1 MPFVLRA
8 FFGVI
13 MQELRRHGVRKPND
27 ILSAHAETP
36 GAGHGPRTGTAKA
49 AAGAAIMLALAGLA
63 GPLEAAELTARD
75 VVSTLFKAAPGSKP
89 NFAGNTLDRL
99 DLAGLDF
106 KEADLAKA
114 NLFGADL
121 SGSNLSKANLAGANL
136 DRATVTRT
144 NFDAANMTGATI
156 LRPNIY
162 ATLEASRTE
171 VPSFVGAKMSGAH
184 LGGRFDLTSFHGAEL
199 TGARFGPKDHRNEV
213 LITGRAELVSCDFSD
228 AVLRDA
234 NLSRTWAQ
242 YAKFNRAD
250 LKGANLAYANLKG
263 ADFTGAELAGADFT
277 GSVLDGANFTD
288 AKGLDRVRGLQEGL
302 HRGDGTAPV
311 SR

>member
-1 MPFVLRA
+1 M
-8 FFGVI
+8 
-13 MQELRRHGVRKPND
+13 RKPNGVMD
-27 ILSAHAETP
+27 V
-36 GAGHGPRTGTAKA
+36 RAKMEAATRKARVTA
-49 AAGAAIMLALAGLA
+49 AAVLLLAGLA
-63 GPLEAAELTARD
+63 PPVHAAELTARD
-75 VVSTLFKAAPGSKP
+75 VVSALFKAAPGSKP
-89 NFAGNTLDRL
+89 SFAGNALDRL

-121 SGSNLSKANLAGANL
+121 SGSNLSKSNLAGANL

-144 NFDAANMTGATI
+144 NFDAADMTGATI

-162 ATLEASRTE
+162 ATLEASRAD
-171 VPSFVGAKMSGAH
+171 VPSFVGTKLSGAQ
-184 LGGRFDLTSFHGAEL
+184 LGGRFDLTSFRDAEL

-213 LITGRAELVSCDFSD
+213 LITGRAELVSCDFSG
-228 AVLRDA
+228 AVMRDA

-250 LKGANLAYANLKG
+250 LNGANLAYANLKG

-277 GSVLDGANFTD
+277 GSVLDGAIFTD

-302 HRGDGTAPV
+302 HRREGAAPH
-311 SR
+311 

>member
-1 MPFVLRA
+1 V
-8 FFGVI
+8 
-13 MQELRRHGVRKPND
+13 QKPKD
-27 ILSAHAETP
+27 ILDVHAKMRAATHK
-36 GAGHGPRTGTAKA
+36 ALVATAA
-49 AAGAAIMLALAGLA
+49 VLVLAGLA
-63 GPLEAAELTARD
+63 APGHAADLTARD
-75 VVSTLFKAAPGSKP
+75 VVSALFKAAPGSKP
-89 NFAGNTLDRL
+89 SFAGHALDRL

-121 SGSNLSKANLAGANL
+121 SGSNLAKANLAGANL

-144 NFDAANMTGATI
+144 NFDAADMTGATI

-162 ATLEASRTE
+162 ATLEASRTD

-184 LGGRFDLTSFHGAEL
+184 LGGRFDLTSFRNAEL

-213 LITGRAELVSCDFSD
+213 LITGRAEIVSCDFSG

-242 YAKFNRAD
+242 YAKFARAD

-277 GSVLDGANFTD
+277 GSVLDGAIFTD

-302 HRGDGTAPV
+302 HRGEGTAPL

>member
-1 MPFVLRA
+1 M
-8 FFGVI
+8 
-13 MQELRRHGVRKPND
+13 RKPIKN
-27 ILSAHAETP
+27 LEAHAKMQ
-36 GAGHGPRTGTAKA
+36 TATRKA
-49 AAGAAIMLALAGLA
+49 LITTAAVLALAGLA
-63 GPLEAAELTARD
+63 ASSHGAELTARD

-89 NFAGNTLDRL
+89 SFAGNALDRL

-144 NFDAANMTGATI
+144 NFDAADLAGATI

-162 ATLEASRTE
+162 ATLEASRAD

-184 LGGRFDLTSFHGAEL
+184 LGGRFDLTSFRNAEL

-213 LITGRAELVSCDFSD
+213 LITGRAEIVSCDFSG

-250 LKGANLAYANLKG
+250 LRGANLAYANLKG

-277 GSVLDGANFTD
+277 GTVLDGANFTD